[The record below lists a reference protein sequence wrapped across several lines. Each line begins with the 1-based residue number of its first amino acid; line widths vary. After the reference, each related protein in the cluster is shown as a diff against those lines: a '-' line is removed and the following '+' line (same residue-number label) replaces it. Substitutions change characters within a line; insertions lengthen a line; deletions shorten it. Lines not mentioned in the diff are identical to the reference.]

1 MLFEIKNYMPIC
13 KKETTKTESLQQI
26 EIIQAIP
33 YSKEPESLIIFD
45 KFFTTMEEFKAIV
58 TKPEA
63 DEEFK
68 EIQANLDSMQTY
80 FAALQKAESKLEE
93 ALQQNDE

>member
-1 MLFEIKNYMPIC
+1 MLFEIKTDMPIC

-80 FAALQKAESKLEE
+80 FAALQKAEDKFEKFFE
-93 ALQQNDE
+93 QNDE